1 MYKLLIV
8 DDEEWIRNGIAA
20 AIPWED
26 YQIRVIGTAADGTE
40 AVECIKADQ
49 PDVVVT
55 DIVMTDMDGVEL
67 AGWIQEEELDI
78 KVIILS
84 GYDQFSYAR
93 EAMRKGAYDYLLKP
107 VEENSLVETVRRALG
122 ELDRERDKTYQAA
135 SYTKSLSER
144 KELFF
149 MKLLDRKGD
158 GIELNGNEQEYID
171 IPLSSDHDY
180 VCVVWNFEEADK
192 ERLGLLSDMMRQA
205 VLERVKGAACDT
217 IVLQSHILLV
227 CAAGYVENSAVSSG
241 PPQEDMPHVLLSVFQ
256 ELDAVRFMAPKS
268 GCCIS
273 NQYSGIPGL
282 KRGMTETSSVV
293 TNTLCLADGTRML
306 ADAFIRE
313 QKEYLAACREHIGAL
328 AASMDMEER
337 EISYQK
343 ARKLP
348 GEILA
353 IAPRI
358 GKAELGSVLFQMMA
372 ECAAACTR
380 SGATIEMPVTEKNE
394 AVSWVFRLEKAEDA
408 VKGLCG
414 FLDYLYDNMS
424 HGDTNTRNHLVRESV
439 TYLEQNFKRDLSA
452 EEMAEHLHISKV
464 YFSQLF
470 SRETGCTFTK
480 YLTNYRMEHARRLLS
495 TTNDRVY
502 EIAEDCGYADVKY
515 FLKVFKKATGMSPQA
530 YRERIS

>member
-1 MYKLLIV
+1 MAEKGRIMYKLLIV
-8 DDEEWIRNGIAA
+8 DDEEWIRHGIAS

-26 YQIRVIGTAADGTE
+26 YQIRVTGMAADGTE
-40 AVECIKADQ
+40 AVECIKRDQ

-93 EAMRKGAYDYLLKP
+93 EAMRKGAFDYLLKP
-107 VEENSLVETVRRALG
+107 VEENSLVETVLRALG
-122 ELDRERDKTYQAA
+122 ELDRERDKTYQAE
-135 SYTKSLSER
+135 SYAKSLPER

-158 GIELNGNEQEYID
+158 GIELNGNEQEYMD
-171 IPLSSDHDY
+171 IPLSQDHDY
-180 VCVVWNFEEADK
+180 VCAVWNFEDEDK
-192 ERLGLLSDMMRQA
+192 DRLDMLSGMMRQA
-205 VLERVKGAACDT
+205 VLERLSGTACDT

-227 CAAGYVENSAVSSG
+227 CACSHPEK
-241 PPQEDMPHVLLSVFQ
+241 DMPQALLTLFQ
-256 ELDAVRFMAPKS
+256 ELDAIRFLAPRS

-273 NQYSGIPGL
+273 NQYSGMAGL

-306 ADAFIRE
+306 ADAFLQE
-313 QKEYLAACREHIGAL
+313 QKAYLAACREQIGAL
-328 AASMDMEER
+328 AASLDVEER
-337 EISYQK
+337 EPSYRR
-343 ARKLP
+343 ARELP

-372 ECAAACTR
+372 ECAAACTGG
-380 SGATIEMPVTEKNE
+380 GATIEMPVTEKNE

-408 VKGLCG
+408 AKGLCG
-414 FLDYLYDNMS
+414 FLDYLYDNLS
-424 HGDTNTRNHLVRESV
+424 HGDTNTRNHLIRESV
-439 TYLEQNFKRDLSA
+439 AYLEQNFKRDLSA

-470 SRETGCTFTK
+470 SRETGSTFTK
-480 YLTNYRMEHARRLLS
+480 YLTNYRMEHAKRLLA

-502 EIAEDCGYADVKY
+502 EIAEECGYADVKY

>member
-1 MYKLLIV
+1 MYKLLVV
-8 DDEEWIRNGIAA
+8 DDEEWIRHGIAT
-20 AIPWED
+20 AIPWEK
-26 YQIRVIGTAADGTE
+26 YQIQVTGTAADGTE

-93 EAMRKGAYDYLLKP
+93 EAMRKGAFDYLLKP

-122 ELDRERDKTYQAA
+122 ELNRERDRTYQAS

-149 MKLLDRKGD
+149 MKLLDRKGE
-158 GIELNGNEQEYID
+158 GIELNGNEQEYIE
-171 IPLSSDHDY
+171 IPLSSDQDY
-180 VCVVWNFEEADK
+180 ACAVWNFEDVEKD
-192 ERLGLLSDMMRQA
+192 RLEILAGMMKQA
-205 VLERVKGAACDT
+205 VPKRLDGAACDT
-217 IVLQSHILLV
+217 IVLQNHILLA
-227 CAAGYVENSAVSSG
+227 CACGH
-241 PPQEDMPHVLLSVFQ
+241 PQGNMPGALLALFQ
-256 ELDAVRFMAPKS
+256 EFDAVCFMAPKS

-273 NQYSGIPGL
+273 NQYKGILGL
-282 KRGMTETSSVV
+282 KRAMAETSAVV
-293 TNTLCLADGTRML
+293 TNTLCLTDGTRML
-306 ADAFIRE
+306 ADDFIRE
-313 QKEYLAACREHIGAL
+313 QKEYLAACRKYIGAL
-328 AASMDMEER
+328 AAGMDMEAR

-343 ARKLP
+343 ARELP
-348 GEILA
+348 GEILG

-372 ECAAACTR
+372 GCAANCTR
-380 SGATIEMPVTEKNE
+380 SGVAIEMPVTENNE
-394 AVSWVFRLEKAEDA
+394 AVSWVFRLEKKEDA
-408 VKGLCG
+408 VRGLCG
-414 FLDYLYDNMS
+414 FLDYLYDNIS
-424 HGDTNTRNHLVRESV
+424 HSDTNTRNHLIRESV
-439 TYLEQNFKRDLSA
+439 NYMEQNFRRDLSA

-480 YLTNYRMEHARRLLS
+480 YLTNYRMEHAKLLLS

-502 EIAEDCGYADVKY
+502 EIAEACGYGDVKY
-515 FLKVFKKATGMSPQA
+515 FLKVFKKAAGMSPQA